1 MFSVYLQAFS
11 YGLRDFLIPKDSG
24 LLGSIVKWTDYKW
37 INLSDIF
44 IHQIGKLV
52 NFKNRYKQHNWVEAY
67 KLNMSK
73 QGGIPVASCNCVFQT
88 GF

>member
-24 LLGSIVKWTDYKW
+24 LLGFIVKWIDYKW

-52 NFKNRYKQHNWVEAY
+52 NIKNKYKQHNCVEAN

-73 QGGIPVASCNCVFQT
+73 YGYISVSSCNCVFKT